1 MSPKPR
7 RAQQEVSLASTTTTT
22 TTPTSTAAATTP
34 VAPTNIEEQPENAKV
49 EEEMKE
55 EVEEDLDTCIKENEE
70 LANEEAAERL
80 EMVPEGTTPDEDSEK
95 PVEECPN
102 ANEPLPEGE
111 PSVASRLMGGQGDGV
126 NFSVEGLGIS
136 EDQREGRDDK
146 VMEQVKS

>member
-55 EVEEDLDTCIKENEE
+55 EVEEDLDTCVKENEE

-80 EMVPEGTTPDEDSEK
+80 EMVPEMTTPDEDSEK

-102 ANEPLPEGE
+102 SNEPLPEGE
-111 PSVASRLMGGQGDGV
+111 PSVASRLMGAQGDGV